1 MNLANK
7 LTLLRLFLVPVI
19 LTLMLISGPNVN
31 SSLFEWG
38 IEINK
43 YYISYTWLVASILF
57 IIASLTDYF
66 DGYWARK
73 HNQITTFGKFFDPIA
88 DKILVNGVFIVM
100 TAANIIPVWITIII
114 ILRDIIVDA
123 IRMFLSSQNIILA
136 ANNYG
141 KLKTITQMIGITILF
156 FINYH
161 WISDWQ
167 WYFWQSHMTLFFIYL
182 ATFFSILSG
191 IIYIRNSW
199 KYLLENK

>member
-19 LTLMLISGPNVN
+19 LTLMLISGPNTN
-31 SSLFEWG
+31 SSLFEWD
-38 IEINK
+38 IVINK
-43 YYISYTWLVASILF
+43 YHISGTWLIASILF
-57 IIASLTDYF
+57 IVASLTDYF

-73 HNQITTFGKFFDPIA
+73 YNQITTFGKFFDPIA

-123 IRMFLSSQNIILA
+123 IRMFLSSQNIVLA

-161 WISDWQ
+161 WIADWE
-167 WYFWQSHMTLFFIYL
+167 WYFWQSHMTLIFIYL

-199 KYLLENK
+199 KYLLEKK